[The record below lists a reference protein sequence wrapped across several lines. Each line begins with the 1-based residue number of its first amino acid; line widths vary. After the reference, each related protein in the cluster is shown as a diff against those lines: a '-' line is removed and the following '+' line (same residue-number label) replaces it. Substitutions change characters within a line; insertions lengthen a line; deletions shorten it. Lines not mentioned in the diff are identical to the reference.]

1 MENKVVAL
9 NYPIS
14 YINHVLQNA
23 PFFKPTQKGQRAA
36 DLVVQH
42 KYTSGDSITIFMP
55 HQLDIKDEDL
65 FLSILAITYI
75 TFRGTVID
83 SNSKLYKDLNSNFEE
98 MKSIKITT
106 TRYELLKELN
116 INPQSSTSTKWVE
129 TSLNR
134 LKSTKFILNTNKF
147 DSEYMSRLISLNII
161 NTTSKTKKIE
171 IALNTYICSYFLQD
185 NILKSGIIS
194 HNRQER
200 MSLKKEI
207 ARALHSYFNA
217 LVNVKKSRLFNIN
230 TLVEK
235 LYQVDINT
243 INKYNKSKKRKS
255 IKDGLVEINNLE
267 LWEIDFIASDLVK
280 IIRK

>member
-1 MENKVVAL
+1 MSTKEIAL
-9 NYPIS
+9 NYPIA
-14 YINHVLQNA
+14 YINHILQNA
-23 PFFKPTQKGQRAA
+23 PFFKPVQKGKREIN
-36 DLVVQH
+36 LIINH
-42 KYTSGDSITIFMP
+42 KYSNGDSMTIFAQE
-55 HQLDIKDEDL
+55 QLDIKDEDL

-75 TFRGTVID
+75 SFRGTLID
-83 SNSKLYKDLNSNFEE
+83 SSSELYKDLNSNFET

-116 INPQSSTSTKWVE
+116 ISPQSTTSIKWVE
-129 TSLNR
+129 ASLNR
-134 LKSTKFILNTNKF
+134 LRSTKFILNTNKL
-147 DSEYMSRLISLNII
+147 DGEYMSRLISFKIS
-161 NTTSKTKKIE
+161 TTSSNTKIIE
-171 IALNTYICSYFLQD
+171 IALNTYICNNFLQS
-185 NILKSGIIS
+185 NILKGGIIP
-194 HNRQER
+194 HNMQER

-207 ARALHSYFNA
+207 SRALHSYLNA

-235 LYQVDINT
+235 LYRVDINT